1 MRHSWRAAG
10 AALMTAGAMGAAAAA
25 GHAAEAKHRHAVPRL
40 SEAAVLDLDLDF
52 YRRRVVRD
60 PLSARDEGELARLY
74 LQRGRLNSSEPDLR
88 AAEAHARRSLALR
101 TGRNGATAQVL
112 AGALM
117 ARHAFVEAR
126 DVAERLVSADSS
138 SRAARAMLGEIE
150 LELGDYAAARRT
162 FGTLLTVRT
171 DFVVAPRFA
180 RWEELRGRPDAAEAL
195 FRGALAQATAHHGT
209 PASQLAWFHWRLG
222 DLALRTGRL
231 GDAQTELRLG
241 LDAVPDDARLLGA
254 LARLAAVRHRWPEAI
269 AYGERALARAVDPAA
284 LGLLSQVYAAVGD
297 SARSAD
303 AFKAM
308 SVAVLNQPGPFHRGW
323 SLLLL
328 ERGAEVPEVLAR
340 ARDELRTRRDVY
352 GWDLLG
358 WALYRAGRPREAI
371 PASARALALGTR
383 DAMLWYH
390 AGMIRLAAGDSAAGR
405 AALRTAIAINP
416 HWDPFQPDS
425 ARAALAR

>member
-1 MRHSWRAAG
+1 MTRQWRVAAT
-10 AALMTAGAMGAAAAA
+10 ALVMTAAIGAAATA
-25 GHAAEAKHRHAVPRL
+25 GRSTEPDGHRTGARL
-40 SEAAVLDLDLDF
+40 SEADVLDRDLQF
-52 YRRRVVRD
+52 YRRRLQLD
-60 PLSARDEGELARLY
+60 SLSARDEGELARLY
-74 LQRGRLNSSEPDLR
+74 LQRGRLMASDPDLR
-88 AAEAHARRSLALR
+88 QAEAHARRSLALR
-101 TGRNGATAQVL
+101 RGRNGGTAQVL

-117 ARHAFVEAR
+117 ARHAFAEAR
-126 DVAERLVSADSS
+126 EVVERLVASDSS

-150 LELGDYAAARRT
+150 LELGDYEAARRT

-171 DFVVAPRFA
+171 DFVVAPRYA

-195 FRGALAQATAHHGT
+195 FRGALAQAAAHHGT

-222 DLALRTGRL
+222 DLALRSGR
-231 GDAQTELRLG
+231 AEEAEAELARG
-241 LDAVPDDARLLGA
+241 LTAVPDDPRLLA
-254 LARLAAVRHRWPEAI
+254 ARARLAAVRHRWPEAI
-269 AYGERALARAVDPAA
+269 AYGERALARVVDPAT

-308 SVAVLNQPGPFHRGW
+308 AVAVLNQPGPFHRGW

-328 ERGAEVPEVLAR
+328 ERGAEVPVVLAR
-340 ARDELRTRRDVY
+340 ARAELENRRDVY

-358 WALYRAGRPREAI
+358 WALYRDGRPAEAL
-371 PASARALALGTR
+371 PAAERALALGTR

-390 AGMIRLAAGDSAAGR
+390 AGMIRLAAGDSAGGR
-405 AALRTAIAINP
+405 AALRTALAIDP
-416 HWDPFQPDS
+416 IWDPFQPDS